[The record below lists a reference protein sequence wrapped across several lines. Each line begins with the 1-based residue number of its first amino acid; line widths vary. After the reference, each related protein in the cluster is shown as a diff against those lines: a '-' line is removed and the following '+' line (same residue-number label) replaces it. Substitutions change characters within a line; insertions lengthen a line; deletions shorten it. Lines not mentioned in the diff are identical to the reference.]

1 MDLMGARV
9 LIVDDHA
16 SFRSSARLVL
26 ESDGYEVVG
35 EAEDGASAVSV
46 AHELLPEV
54 VLLDVNLPD
63 RDGFEVAAELT
74 RHASPPLVVL
84 TSNRAAGDF
93 GPLVAA
99 SGARGFIPKAELSGA
114 TLAALVDD
122 RQ

>member
-1 MDLMGARV
+1 MDPMGARV

-35 EAEDGASAVSV
+35 EAEDAASAVSE
-46 AHELLPEV
+46 AQALLPEV

-74 RHASPPLVVL
+74 GHASSPLVVL

-99 SGARGFIPKAELSGA
+99 SGARGFIAKSELSGA
-114 TLAALVDD
+114 ALAALVDEAK
-122 RQ
+122 